1 MIAVRSSIMTE
12 YEFPLQSVRAL
23 VERVDESAVGQRRR
37 WVLRDD
43 NQQHYH
49 GRVSLLEDPL
59 LLELWWKAD
68 SRGREQLVGVY
79 RLHLA
84 ELLEGG
90 YVRLESDSPTETEVR
105 LRFYRGDRGVVYIQ
119 AKTGEPDLP
128 IGLVDRTL
136 S

>member
-1 MIAVRSSIMTE
+1 MTE
-12 YEFPLQSVRAL
+12 YEFPLHSVRAL
-23 VERVDESAVGQRRR
+23 VERVDESVVGQRRR

-68 SRGREQLVGVY
+68 SRGREQLVGLY

-84 ELLEGG
+84 ELLDGG
-90 YVRLESDSPTETEVR
+90 YVRLEADSPTETEVR

-119 AKTGEPDLP
+119 TKTGEPELP